1 MLHMF
6 LFNCQRFASKQVHQN
21 IIRML
26 LLCSFLQT
34 FTNWPMLVCQLSL
47 SSCGVWWHSSKRE
60 KILGWDYRCNI
71 HLWLNFTNKWIG
83 FDDKICKHYSR
94 TKGQQAIKH
103 HSIVQKISLPL
114 PQWVSPY
121 PSEILVSACTFIQTF
136 TGPALQFP
144 IALLVAGMDIF
155 WSTFVSIIF
164 SNNYK
169 YRYYFHNKIKTKI
182 NVNFRQTFTNYLR

>member
-114 PQWVSPY
+114 PQWVSPF
-121 PSEILVSACTFIQTF
+121 PSGNSSFGL
-136 TGPALQFP
+136 
-144 IALLVAGMDIF
+144 
-155 WSTFVSIIF
+155 
-164 SNNYK
+164 
-169 YRYYFHNKIKTKI
+169 YFHSNIYRSRLAISNSSPCGRYGYFLKHICEHYL
-182 NVNFRQTFTNYLR
+182 FR